1 MGDRFGTFSLKFRL
15 FSEELN
21 QMQQQEQQQEQQ
33 KQGQDWSWVCGRF
46 EIF

>member
-21 QMQQQEQQQEQQ
+21 QMQQEEQEQEQ
-33 KQGQDWSWVCGRF
+33 QGQDWSWVCGRL